1 VISGIE
7 LKKENEKGKC
17 APMRSRILFISGR
30 HDDARQ
36 LSRMLG
42 SLPVALEHVE
52 NYQQARSLLQQCDY
66 DVLLTEAVL
75 PDATWLDVLHLA
87 RDVKGDLEVI
97 VTDPQADARFWAEA
111 LNLGAYDLLSQPF
124 YAPEVRR
131 ILYNACSRSEFQK
144 YPAAV

>member
-1 VISGIE
+1 
-7 LKKENEKGKC
+7 
-17 APMRSRILFISGR
+17 MRSRILFISGR

-52 NYQQARSLLQQCDY
+52 TYQQARAILQHCDY

-87 RDVKGDLEVI
+87 REIPGDLEVI

-131 ILYNACSRSEFQK
+131 ILSNACSRPDYQ
-144 YPAAV
+144 YRAAV